1 MQIIDSEICGEVLDS
16 DRVLHSELIRVTCAI
31 LSFNELQSDH
41 MSMEYQVPDLY
52 TGLACSRSRYLKFLV
67 DIRSLMPRGSSF
79 MCDTNNLSL
88 IHI

>member
-16 DRVLHSELIRVTCAI
+16 DRVPHSELIRVTCAI
-31 LSFNELQSDH
+31 LSFNELQSDY

-52 TGLACSRSRYLKFLV
+52 TGLACSRSKYLKFLV

-79 MCDTNNLSL
+79 MCDTNYVIARN
-88 IHI
+88 

>member
-52 TGLACSRSRYLKFLV
+52 LA
-67 DIRSLMPRGSSF
+67 
-79 MCDTNNLSL
+79 
-88 IHI
+88 